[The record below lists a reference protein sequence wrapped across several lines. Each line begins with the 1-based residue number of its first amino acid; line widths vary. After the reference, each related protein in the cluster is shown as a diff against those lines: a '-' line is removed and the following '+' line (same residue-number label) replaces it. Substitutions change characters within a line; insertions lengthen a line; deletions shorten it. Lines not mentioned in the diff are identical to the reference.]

1 MGLSVYNSL
10 LLSIIT
16 QIITGIFEIG
26 GLFFSV
32 PASFL
37 ILKQMLVLEVV
48 VQIIEGS
55 FYVYWFKNFK
65 NIVNITPSRYYDW
78 ILTTPTMLVTLI
90 FYLIFLK
97 FQENGTSD
105 QLDFIPLFRQE
116 FWTIA
121 VVLGLNWLM
130 LLFGYLGELHI
141 LPVFLGVFL
150 GFIPFLLYYYIIYK
164 KYALESSKTGLTI
177 FYYFFVIW
185 AFYGVVA
192 VLPYKIK
199 NIFYN
204 TLDLFAKN
212 FFGVFLTYSL
222 YINSI

>member
-141 LPVFLGVFL
+141 LPVFL
-150 GFIPFLLYYYIIYK
+150 LYYYIIYK
-164 KYALESSKTGLTI
+164 NYALTSSETGLTI